1 MAFGDNT
8 VPNITIGNIIRAG
21 QLFDV
26 GHVLA
31 QRQDGDERHEPAR
44 LARPDPALQGRKQ
57 GEAQLTTSLKTSI
70 RVDPYGPGDIVRTPT
85 DDRLNLQCL
94 HSPNPQTGLGGT
106 RPVRPRRGSAEPS
119 CTEGRLSG
127 DCRGC

>member
-26 GHVLA
+26 FTYDRNDRTVTNGTNPHGL
-31 QRQDGDERHEPAR
+31 
-44 LARPDPALQGRKQ
+44 PDPTRQGRQQ
-57 GEAQLTTSLKTSI
+57 GEALLTTSLKTSI
-70 RVDPYGPGDIVRTPT
+70 RVDFDGPGDIVKTPT

-94 HSPNPQTGLGGT
+94 HSPNPQTGLVGGT

-119 CTEGRLSG
+119 CAEGRLSG
-127 DCRGC
+127 NCRGC